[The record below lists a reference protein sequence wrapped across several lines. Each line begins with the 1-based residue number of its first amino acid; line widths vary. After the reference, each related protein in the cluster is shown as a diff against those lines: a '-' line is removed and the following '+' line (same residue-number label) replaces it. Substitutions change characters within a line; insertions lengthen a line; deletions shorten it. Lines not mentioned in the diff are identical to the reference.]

1 MKCGWIYPRDVYSYF
16 HAFIHYYL
24 RVNRNFKFLRGTS
37 MEALLT
43 IALTVGGEF
52 TPALVYI
59 CCVLVEVELCCGTTN
74 HYIIVWLLDFLLI
87 TLSV

>member
-1 MKCGWIYPRDVYSYF
+1 
-16 HAFIHYYL
+16 
-24 RVNRNFKFLRGTS
+24 
-37 MEALLT
+37 MEALLIIT
-43 IALTVGGEF
+43 LTVGGEF

-87 TLSV
+87 TLSA